1 MQKRRLINPGI
12 TMSRKIHYAMRVT
25 TALVGIASG
34 VVFAA
39 QGGINY
45 PERPIRMI
53 APSSP
58 GGPNDVIARAVC
70 TPMAD
75 LLGRQIVIDNRA
87 GAAGLIGTEIVAK
100 AIPDGYTLLFGFSGP
115 LSIVPNLVKSTPYD
129 PVRDFSHISLVAA
142 SPYVL
147 LAHPSLPV
155 KSVKELVTLAKSQ
168 PGKLNF
174 ASGGNGTGIHMASE
188 LLNLAA
194 GIRIQHVAYKGAGPG
209 MAALIAGE
217 VNTMF
222 NGLSSALP
230 HVKSNR
236 LRALAVGGDK
246 RSTLMPDLPTVAESG
261 LKFSIAGWYSLSG
274 PRGLA
279 KPVAARLHKDML
291 RAMDAAETKERFAA
305 LAVEPIGSTPEAF
318 VTMLTEEV
326 AKWGQ
331 VVKAAGITVQ

>member
-1 MQKRRLINPGI
+1 MNISI
-12 TMSRKIHYAMRVT
+12 RVAAALLGVTACFT
-25 TALVGIASG
+25 TATAQ
-34 VVFAA
+34 AA
-39 QGGINY
+39 GNY

-70 TPMAD
+70 TPMAE
-75 LLGRQIVIDNRA
+75 LLGKQIVIDNRA

-115 LSIVPNLVKSTPYD
+115 LSIVPNLVKSVPYD
-129 PVRDFSHISLVAA
+129 PVRDFAHISLVAA

-155 KSVKELVTLAKSQ
+155 KSVKELVTLAKAQ

-188 LLNLAA
+188 LLNVAA
-194 GIRIQHVAYKGAGPG
+194 GIRITHVPYKGAGPG
-209 MAALIAGE
+209 MAALLAGE

-230 HVKSNR
+230 HIKSNR
-236 LRALAVGGDK
+236 LRALAVGGDN
-246 RSTLMPDLPTVAESG
+246 RSKLMPDLPTVAESG

-274 PRGLA
+274 PKGLP
-279 KPVAARLHKDML
+279 KPISSRLHKDML
-291 RAMDAAETKERFAA
+291 RAMDTPETKERFNA
-305 LAVEPIGSTPEAF
+305 LAVEAIGSTPEVF
-318 VTMLTEEV
+318 VSMLREEV
-326 AKWGQ
+326 AKWGP

>member
-1 MQKRRLINPGI
+1 MNRSLRTLAVVLGVGACFSATAQSPG
-12 TMSRKIHYAMRVT
+12 H
-25 TALVGIASG
+25 
-34 VVFAA
+34 
-39 QGGINY
+39 Y

-58 GGPNDVIARAVC
+58 GGPNDVIARAVT
-70 TPMAD
+70 TPMAEF
-75 LLGRQIVIDNRA
+75 LGKQIVIDNRA

-115 LSIVPNLVKSTPYD
+115 LSIVPNLVKSVPYD
-129 PVRDFSHISLVAA
+129 PVRDFAHISLVAA

-155 KSVKELVTLAKSQ
+155 KSVKELVALAKSQ

-188 LLNLAA
+188 LLNVAA
-194 GIRIQHVAYKGAGPG
+194 GIRITHVPYKGAGPG
-209 MAALIAGE
+209 MTALLAGE

-230 HVKSNR
+230 HIRSSR

-246 RSTLMPDLPTVAESG
+246 RSALVPDLPTVAESG

-274 PRGLA
+274 PKGLP
-279 KPVAARLHKDML
+279 KPVSVRLHKELL
-291 RAMDAAETKERFAA
+291 RAMEAPETKERFSA
-305 LAVEPIGSTPEAF
+305 LAVEAIGSSPEEF
-318 VTMLTEEV
+318 VAMLREEV
-326 AKWGQ
+326 AKWGP
-331 VVKAAGITVQ
+331 VVKAAGIIVQ